1 MTSNHENVL
10 LEKLKE
16 TEDAYEVTLISRELR
31 SLNREPDCKKRG
43 MSYGVVAAVSI
54 TAAVI
59 TNVIMRLLA

>member
-31 SLNREPDCKKRG
+31 SLNRGPDCEKRG
-43 MSYGVVAAVSI
+43 MNYGVVVAVSI